1 MRWCHLLGIRE
12 TNRKA
17 NAFLWIRNVL
27 KKKMTN
33 HIIAQTGRIH
43 GNHAHDVKKF
53 LKKEPKDAEV
63 KSKRRHSFGLRLK
76 RKLLSPHKIY
86 SQIKCCARKKKWK
99 LNNEANEILENID
112 NIISDYVAITFIEIH
127 YKKRW
132 ALWIFIY

>member
-1 MRWCHLLGIRE
+1 
-12 TNRKA
+12 
-17 NAFLWIRNVL
+17 
-27 KKKMTN
+27 MTN

-132 ALWIFIY
+132 ALWIFIYWVKV